1 MPASPIIMPD
11 EYIQAGLDT
20 VAVMTARTR
29 VLRPSCRSTGV
40 NLIQS
45 AITVP
50 QTSVSANLPS
60 QRPLVI
66 PWASHWL
73 VPDDGCTPSI
83 RSSSGSSC
91 AHTLRSYPHDTP
103 QSPHRCCKADWG

>member
-50 QTSVSANLPS
+50 QTSVSANSPS

-66 PWASHWL
+66 PWASHWHG
-73 VPDDGCTPSI
+73 PDQDCNQNGQRQYDRYDARVHIQFSLYIDSI
-83 RSSSGSSC
+83 R
-91 AHTLRSYPHDTP
+91 AF
-103 QSPHRCCKADWG
+103 W